1 LVFTGAIVG
10 YSVSPQAP
18 TANET
23 VALSRLTLVVE
34 VQLNN
39 QTDSKRNFS
48 QRFTSTRDYSSTQDL
63 SAVEGSLMDEMCREL
78 AEKIFSR
85 ALVNW

>member
-1 LVFTGAIVG
+1 
-10 YSVSPQAP
+10 
-18 TANET
+18 
-23 VALSRLTLVVE
+23 LVVE

-48 QRFTSTRDYSSTQDL
+48 QRFTATRDYPSTQDL